1 MWGED
6 DSLAWFFQHP
16 ARVNPSAFVT
26 ALLAACLVPA
36 RRLAEVA
43 ALPEPDRARLRRAVI
58 AVCGREREWRALHG
72 SHLSG
77 DERLMAVMVWRW
89 SEHELALARLRER
102 QRELFEAAQAI
113 EGKPVVP
120 ADTGL
125 GVVSVVQQAMRSMA
139 VYDRLL
145 NPLPNY
151 SKLFQ
156 PLFPDYSKSL
166 RLFDGPLGAVRPDAE
181 LLEDVARFPV
191 RLAGDASV
199 P

>member
-1 MWGED
+1 MKSPFKSPPAERTVRLRSSGFESSVVRSPMWGED

-36 RRLAEVA
+36 RRPAEVA

-58 AVCGREREWRALHG
+58 AVCGREREWRGLHG

-102 QRELFEAAQAI
+102 QRELFEAAQALG
-113 EGKPVVP
+113 GKPVVP
-120 ADTGL
+120 ADTAL
-125 GVVSVVQQAMRSMA
+125 GVASVVQQAMRSMA

-145 NPLPNY
+145 NPLPNP
-151 SKLFQ
+151 SKLLNPF
-156 PLFPDYSKSL
+156 
-166 RLFDGPLGAVRPDAE
+166 RRARCAFDAC
-181 LLEDVARFPV
+181 
-191 RLAGDASV
+191 
-199 P
+199 